1 MATINEKMTAI
12 ANGFRKSR
20 GITGKINLD
29 KMAELAE
36 TPLNE
41 NLPSLSSPGSSADLA
56 AGKELIGPD
65 GSVVTGTLKESAG
78 SIAHNAGTP
87 VYSEAEVAGSTVKSI
102 GVKAVANEDIIVRSG
117 SEFLAFASALDFG
130 DATAADVA
138 SGKTFTSINGVK
150 LVGTNTDGGTGGNVP
165 SVEGVEF

>member
-36 TPLNE
+36 TPLNK

-78 SIAHNAGTP
+78 SILHNMGAP
-87 VYSEAEVAGSTVKSI
+87 VYANTEVAGATIKAI
-102 GVKAVANEDIIVRSG
+102 GVKAIANENVIVRNG
-117 SEFLAFASALDFG
+117 SEFYAFAPATDFG
-130 DATAADVA
+130 NATAADVI

-150 LVGTNTDGGTGGNVP
+150 IVGTNTGESGVSVP
-165 SVEGVEF
+165 YAEGVMF